1 VSLSDFKEEYL
12 LILVMLLAI
21 VPLVLAFVVNMK
33 NLAIILTKKEADL
46 NGRFSNAPKFVSSM
60 RKS

>member
-12 LILVMLLAI
+12 LILVMLLALI
-21 VPLVLAFVVNMK
+21 PLVMAFVANMK
-33 NLAIILTKKEADL
+33 IAAIVLTKKEADL